1 MPDYGKMKDYLKL
14 VAYALIKVSKI
25 IYISWK
31 FTCKI
36 TRIWRE
42 YSSITNKRNK
52 QTHIH
57 NSKSLINSAHNLG
70 FLKNIKNLLY
80 ILYELVIEDVLLD
93 TEHTMSTIY
102 GYSICNNPK
111 SFEV

>member
-31 FTCKI
+31 FTCK
-36 TRIWRE
+36 RE

-57 NSKSLINSAHNLG
+57 NSKSLINFVH
-70 FLKNIKNLLY
+70 KNLLY
-80 ILYELVIEDVLLD
+80 ILYELVIEEVLLD
-93 TEHTMSTIY
+93 TKHTMFTIY